1 MKNKMSRRYW
11 ATVSSLHLYLNLYD
25 SLFKTKYQEPDIVT
39 MATTLK
45 IKSGMFSSDKY
56 I

>member
-1 MKNKMSRRYW
+1 MEILGNFPS
-11 ATVSSLHLYLNLYD
+11 YLSKFIWL
-25 SLFKTKYQEPDIVT
+25 LFEAKYQEPAMVT
-39 MATTLK
+39 IATTLK